1 MDFSSYCDQC
11 LWSDNCSAEDKM
23 SAADGMCTYIAPLL
37 NDRAA
42 EDDFYQEVWCV
53 LKKDYEDAWLEYQ
66 ASHRQGE

>member
-1 MDFSSYCDQC
+1 
-11 LWSDNCSAEDKM
+11 M